1 VTGRQA
7 KLTIALCGAAALAAA
22 PALAAAATST
32 SSKPKTRTVSV
43 NDNYYGPSKLTVHVG
58 DTVKWRWSEDAT
70 DVHDVK
76 LSSAPKGVR
85 KFQSDPLA
93 AGETF
98 ARKVIRPGT
107 YKIICTFHEEE
118 MRMTITVR
126 KRPGTK

>member
-1 VTGRQA
+1 MRLGARAGALGAVLVTG
-7 KLTIALCGAAALAAA
+7 AAVAAV
-22 PALAAAATST
+22 PALAA
-32 SSKPKTRTVSV
+32 KTRTVSV

-58 DTVKWRWSEDAT
+58 DTVRWKWSYDAT

-76 LSSAPKGVR
+76 LAKAPAGVR

-93 AGETF
+93 GGQSF
-98 ARKVIRPGT
+98 KRKLTKAGT

-126 KRPGTK
+126 KALR